1 MTDAM
6 EIPSFLCRTPQKEN
20 TMTAPAPAPEPTARK
35 RRTDAYVAR
44 ITAKIPLD
52 MTNGQSLV
60 DAMDAVKGLS
70 AHLPAGTVLDVS
82 AGMGKL

>member
-1 MTDAM
+1 
-6 EIPSFLCRTPQKEN
+6 
-20 TMTAPAPAPEPTARK
+20 MTAPAPAPEPTARR

-44 ITAKIPLD
+44 ITARIPLD

-60 DAMDAVKGLS
+60 DAMDAVK
-70 AHLPAGTVLDVS
+70 AIKDHLPAGTVVEVA